1 MAAED
6 KIIKLQQYQ
15 RTQQLIHDLNFEK
28 ATSLPLAAG
37 AEGSSV
43 SSPIQHSQSWIVNR
57 TKDSLSRG
65 DMSMVR
71 AHLKVMSDVDP
82 ANPYYSNLLDRIDH
96 GDRIGLDEFIKAAER
111 FSSNDYYLVKL
122 QDEINNQ
129 NINASQPSEPVQ
141 TIEEPTSDVPRN
153 TSSESPE
160 PENNSTNQDHSST
173 HGPPHLGATP
183 HEETHSPEVS
193 HRQPIFTQQT
203 QNKLTSAN
211 RSMQQTK
218 LGLSQSTP
226 TVDEPLQ
233 RISTRLNSANRS
245 LNRST
250 PTTLGRAKA
259 RRSALISS
267 QTRRKVAAGAMLGS
281 GGGGAA
287 SSGLLGNLLGARSG
301 LQLLKSALSRFGF
314 NGAASWIGKL
324 LPEKLIAQGLRGLWN
339 LGSSFGR
346 AAFDGLVK
354 NAFNLAPRGLS
365 AFGGGGAG
373 SFLTGAG
380 ATAAAVVSTAAFWWV
395 AAILVLGTILFWSVY
410 DVNTECGQPGKVE
423 LIKTAN
429 KEAFEPGEEIQY
441 TISLNYN
448 IKCNSAYLDKVI
460 VRDTL
465 SPDLSY
471 TPNSAKSTKTM
482 EVIDPTQI
490 QDSTSINEPGS
501 VELPPQIDPNFPAAD
516 NITLDGN
523 TIVWQLGKVTSNY
536 PVTMTFSATPNQSN
550 IWIPNQA
557 TAGYRIVSVG
567 SNGTSSG
574 SGDGTV
580 IDSNSLSFQQAV
592 NQAAQK
598 VGMEPALLKAFLRV
612 EAPQSLKYSE
622 EEFSKFSTPGWW
634 EGLEANAG
642 SLAGNDATVIRGYA
656 YNTCAYTSCAP
667 GADVRGIA
675 QFELKTWNGVA
686 SQLSFSDGHQ
696 PDRRNAT
703 DAIFGSALHNRQN
716 AEIYTGSPNVQWTE
730 DVIKAAAR
738 VYCAGPAA
746 ARNPARI
753 RDSAC
758 MAGGVT
764 YDDLVWNYYLEFS
777 GQQ

>member
-43 SSPIQHSQSWIVNR
+43 SSPVQHSQSWIVNR
-57 TKDSLSRG
+57 TKDTLSRG

-129 NINASQPSEPVQ
+129 NINASLPTESAE
-141 TIEEPTSDVPRN
+141 TIEKPAAEITSNMAPEIPESEN
-153 TSSESPE
+153 HSSS
-160 PENNSTNQDHSST
+160 QDHSNNP
-173 HGPPHLGATP
+173 GPHLSSTR
-183 HEETHSPEVS
+183 HDDTHSPEIS
-193 HRQPIFTQQT
+193 HRQPVFTQQT

-211 RSMQQTK
+211 GSMQQTK
-218 LGLSQSTP
+218 TSISQSTP
-226 TVDEPLQ
+226 ATDEPIQ
-233 RISTRLNSANRS
+233 RMSTRLNSANRS
-245 LNRST
+245 LQRST

-259 RRSALISS
+259 RRSVLISS
-267 QTRRKVAAGAMLGS
+267 QSRRKVAAGAMLGS

-287 SSGLLGNLLGARSG
+287 SGGLLGNLLGARGG
-301 LQLLKSALSRFGF
+301 LQLLRSALSRFGF
-314 NGAASWIGKL
+314 NTAASWVGKL
-324 LPEKLIAQGLRGLWN
+324 LPEKLIAQGLRGVWN
-339 LGSSFGR
+339 LGSSFSR
-346 AAFDGLVK
+346 AAFDGLIK
-354 NAFNLAPRGLS
+354 NALNLAPRGLS

-429 KEAFEPGEEIQY
+429 KEAFEAGEEIQY

-465 SPDLSY
+465 SPDLTY

-523 TIVWQLGKVTSNY
+523 AIVWQLGKVTSNY

-557 TAGYRIVSVG
+557 TAGYLRVSDAG
-567 SNGTSSG
+567 LFGG
-574 SGDGTV
+574 GTV
-580 IDSNSLSFQQAV
+580 PGGGGEAPNQDNCNGKYKLGNPLGNFGDPSCNFTEDALYTQLKQLDPANANYWFDVVIKCESSYSPNAWADPAIVGTPDAEGGWGLVQMGRGKNGQYDHGDVAWQSQTSNAINYNNSLARKWRYW
-592 NQAAQK
+592 A
-598 VGMEPALLKAFLRV
+598 
-612 EAPQSLKYSE
+612 
-622 EEFSKFSTPGWW
+622 
-634 EGLEANAG
+634 
-642 SLAGNDATVIRGYA
+642 
-656 YNTCAYTSCAP
+656 CA
-667 GADVRGIA
+667 R
-675 QFELKTWNGVA
+675 
-686 SQLSFSDGHQ
+686 
-696 PDRRNAT
+696 DR
-703 DAIFGSALHNRQN
+703 
-716 AEIYTGSPNVQWTE
+716 W
-730 DVIKAAAR
+730 
-738 VYCAGPAA
+738 
-746 ARNPARI
+746 
-753 RDSAC
+753 
-758 MAGGVT
+758 
-764 YDDLVWNYYLEFS
+764 
-777 GQQ
+777 

>member
-1 MAAED
+1 MAKPLTPLEQKQLSAFLEIIPNTDIHLVQEALDTGFYRGVSLNEAKEFLLEHED
-6 KIIKLQQYQ
+6 FK
-15 RTQQLIHDLNFEK
+15 
-28 ATSLPLAAG
+28 SL
-37 AEGSSV
+37 
-43 SSPIQHSQSWIVNR
+43 
-57 TKDSLSRG
+57 KDSLTGSTAYSRPEFEEF
-65 DMSMVR
+65 
-71 AHLKVMSDVDP
+71 LKKIKTHPNGLYDRLKKALWNNDRDILDP
-82 ANPYYSNLLDRIDH
+82 
-96 GDRIGLDEFIKAAER
+96 
-111 FSSNDYYLVKL
+111 SSSPKDSVNT
-122 QDEINNQ
+122 
-129 NINASQPSEPVQ
+129 ASGEL
-141 TIEEPTSDVPRN
+141 T
-153 TSSESPE
+153 
-160 PENNSTNQDHSST
+160 
-173 HGPPHLGATP
+173 PPHALEKEAVTPVTPPTFGPIAASTSGGELKSATERGEEQENEEVNEAP
-183 HEETHSPEVS
+183 QALSDQGHE
-193 HRQPIFTQQT
+193 
-203 QNKLTSAN
+203 KLNRIN

-218 LGLSQSTP
+218 TGLSQSTP
-226 TVDEPLQ
+226 TTGEPLQ
-233 RISTRLNSANRS
+233 RMSTRLNSANRS
-245 LNRST
+245 LQRST

-324 LPEKLIAQGLRGLWN
+324 LPEKLLAQGLRGLWN

-346 AAFDGLVK
+346 AAFDGLIK

-380 ATAAAVVSTAAFWWV
+380 ATAAAVVSTAAFWWI
-395 AAILVLGTILFWSVY
+395 AAILILGTILFWSVY

-429 KEAFEPGEEIQY
+429 KEAFEAGEEIQY

-448 IKCNSAYLDKVI
+448 IKCNSAYLDRVI

-465 SPDLSY
+465 SPDLTY
-471 TPNSAKSTKTM
+471 TPNSARSTKTM